1 MEHELHIQV
10 AKEGDVASDEGRA
23 TESAKICTSL
33 CAQNIYAGAVVHMS
47 GIEAILRNRLSRH
60 RGISA

>member
-10 AKEGDVASDEGRA
+10 AKEGDVGSDEGRA

-33 CAQNIYAGAVVHMS
+33 RAQDIHAGTVVHLS
-47 GIEAILRNRLSRH
+47 GIEAILCHRLSRH
-60 RGISA
+60 CGLSA

>member
-10 AKEGDVASDEGRA
+10 AKEGDIGSDEGRA
-23 TESAKICTSL
+23 TESAKICPSL
-33 CAQNIYAGAVVHMS
+33 RAKNIHTGTVVRMS
-47 GIEAILRNRLSRH
+47 GIEAILRHRLSRH